1 MAQSLE
7 TLRNNVQ
14 TSIFGRRLGL
24 DDADFIVGPK
34 EVKGVVQDLTSGSTA
49 TTLNAYGTIVAR
61 ITGVATTASG
71 GVFIL
76 PNPVPGIGINLCYA
90 NTSQAATAGST
101 AIAFLRGST
110 AFYIQSSIGSTGVAV
125 LLPQGTWAR
134 LLGIST
140 DAYHFTGAIGST
152 VAGDVGGAA
161 VTGTS

>member
-7 TLRNNVQ
+7 TLRSNNV
-14 TSIFGRRLGL
+14 TSLWGRRLGL
-24 DDADFIVGPK
+24 QFDETIAGTKDIKRA
-34 EVKGVVQDLTSGSTA
+34 VQDLTSASTA
-49 TTLNAYGTIVAR
+49 TTLNNYGLIVAR
-61 ITGVATTASG
+61 ITGVATTAAG

-76 PNPVPGIGINLCYA
+76 PNPIPGVAIDIAYA

-125 LLPQGTWAR
+125 LLPQGQWAR
-134 LLGIST
+134 LLGLTT
-140 DAYHFTGAIGST
+140 DAYMFTGSIGSSIL
-152 VAGDVGGAA
+152 GGAA

>member
-7 TLRNNVQ
+7 TLRNSLL
-14 TSIFGRRLGL
+14 TSIFGRRFGVTP
-24 DDADFIVGPK
+24 DEYSAG
-34 EVKGVVQDLTSGSTA
+34 VKDIKRAVQDLTSGSTG
-49 TTLNAYGTIVAR
+49 TTLNAYGLIVAR

-76 PNPVPGIGINLCYA
+76 PNPVPGVAIDIAYA
-90 NTSQAATAGST
+90 NTSQGATAGST

-125 LLPQGTWAR
+125 LLPHGQWAR

-140 DAYHFTGAIGST
+140 DAYHFTGSIGSSIL
-152 VAGDVGGAA
+152 GGAA
-161 VTGTS
+161 ITGTS

>member
-7 TLRNNVQ
+7 TLRSK
-14 TSIFGRRLGL
+14 SIVSVHGRSLGI
-24 DDADFIVGPK
+24 DNADYLVGPK
-34 EVKGVVQDLTSGSTA
+34 GIKGVVQDLTSGSTA

-76 PNPVPGIGINLCYA
+76 PNPVPGVAIDISYA
-90 NTSQAATAGST
+90 NTSQGATAGST

-140 DAYHFTGAIGST
+140 DAYSFAGAFGTTLSPS
-152 VAGDVGGAA
+152 AS

>member
-7 TLRNNVQ
+7 TIRSSLL

-24 DDADFIVGPK
+24 DPSDFAGGAKDIK
-34 EVKGVVQDLTSGSTA
+34 RAVQDLTSASTA
-49 TTLNAYGTIVAR
+49 TTLNAYGLIVAR
-61 ITGVATTASG
+61 ITGVATTAAG

-76 PNPVPGIGINLCYA
+76 PNPVPGVAIDLCYA

-125 LLPQGTWAR
+125 LLPQGQWAR
-134 LLGIST
+134 LVGMST
-140 DAYHFTGAIGST
+140 DAYHFQGSIGSSIL
-152 VAGDVGGAA
+152 GGAA
-161 VTGTS
+161 ITGTS